1 MDDFTYFEFLMLLEL
16 VVREEY
22 KYRKM
27 IENDLRKSLYKFFR
41 PGAFRR
47 LNTLLE
53 LERKLNH
60 LGCEARKKEEQEQE
74 EENND

>member
-1 MDDFTYFEFLMLLEL
+1 MNEFTHFEFMILLEL
-16 VVREEY
+16 VVREED

-27 IENDLRKSLYKFFR
+27 IENDFCKSLYKIFHL
-41 PGAFRR
+41 GAFRR

-60 LGCEARKKEEQEQE
+60 LGCEARKKEEQEE
-74 EENND
+74 EKND